1 MIETE
6 NDVTVSLQDS
16 DQESE
21 ESHGPV
27 RICTK
32 SERSVQSQ
40 QVLQVE
46 RQISDMLPQ
55 LAEKVARMEIINP
68 EALRVTSAVCTLEQ
82 CAWALRGAGHANLIV
97 KSQRAEK
104 VTTFWS
110 HSWHGGRWKLS

>member
-6 NDVTVSLQDS
+6 NDVAVSLPDKDS

-21 ESHGPV
+21 E
-27 RICTK
+27 REE
-32 SERSVQSQ
+32 SETSVQSQ
-40 QVLQVE
+40 ELLQVE

-68 EALRVTSAVCTLEQ
+68 EVLRVTSAVCTLEQ
-82 CAWALRGAGHANLIV
+82 CAFALRGTGRTDLIV